1 MQFRSLIAKA
11 GAALGLVLAA
21 VGTAQARD
29 VSWSVNVGI
38 TAPGAVSIGSP
49 AYGHPVYV
57 QQAPVYVQ
65 PQPVYVQPQPTVVY
79 TQPRVIY
86 TQPQVIYPS
95 GFHHQQ
101 PVVVVRG
108 GGGHDRGH
116 GQHFRG
122 GRGHGND
129 KHHWKAHK
137 GDRHW
142 R

>member
-1 MQFRSLIAKA
+1 MQIRSLFAKA
-11 GAALGLVLAA
+11 AAAFGLVLAA
-21 VGTAQARD
+21 AGTAQARD
-29 VSWSVNVGI
+29 VSWSVGVGI

-49 AYGHPVYV
+49 VYGHPVYV
-57 QQAPVYVQ
+57 QPAPVYVQ
-65 PQPVYVQPQPTVVY
+65 PQPVYVQPAPTVVY

-95 GFHHQQ
+95 GFYHQQ

-108 GGGHDRGH
+108 GGHHYRGHDHHFRGH
-116 GQHFRG
+116 G
-122 GRGHGND
+122 HGYD